1 MIYSKRFMKIKGDD
15 KMFGFCMYLLALII
29 GFSASLYGLVESK
42 NIKCRSYMI
51 IFSCFFVFY
60 TIMITHAIFHII
72 SLI

>member
-15 KMFGFCMYLLALII
+15 KMFGFCMYLLALVI

-51 IFSCFFVFY
+51 IFSCFFALY
-60 TIMITHAIFHII
+60 TIMITYAIFYII

>member
-1 MIYSKRFMKIKGDD
+1 MKIKGDD
-15 KMFGFCMYLLALII
+15 KMFGFCMYLLALVI

-51 IFSCFFVFY
+51 IFSCFFAFY
-60 TIMITHAIFHII
+60 IIMITHAIFHII

>member
-1 MIYSKRFMKIKGDD
+1 MIYSKRFMKFKRDD
-15 KMFGFCMYLLALII
+15 KMFGFCMYLLGLVI

-51 IFSCFFVFY
+51 IFSCFFAFY